1 MVGTDLLGTKACP
14 PNHSRKPSER
24 KFDKADRAQCSAA
37 HEPDLDLVFLQR
49 FGKIYGKGI
58 RDIGLHVRI
67 GDIKLA
73 GFDVSLAIHGIAE
86 GENHRN
92 QPGLLLV
99 LDREDRFT
107 GQD

>member
-1 MVGTDLLGTKACP
+1 
-14 PNHSRKPSER
+14 
-24 KFDKADRAQCSAA
+24 
-37 HEPDLDLVFLQR
+37 LQR
-49 FGKIYGKGI
+49 FGKINGKGI

-92 QPGLLLV
+92 QPGLL
-99 LDREDRFT
+99 
-107 GQD
+107 